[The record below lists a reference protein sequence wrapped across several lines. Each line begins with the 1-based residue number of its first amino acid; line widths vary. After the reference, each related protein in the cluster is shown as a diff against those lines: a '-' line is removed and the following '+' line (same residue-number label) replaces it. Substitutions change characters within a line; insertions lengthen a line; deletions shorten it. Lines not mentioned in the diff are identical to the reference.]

1 MLNKYKEFMRKSIE
15 SDSIG
20 AILKDSI
27 NNNELYLEFQPQVNV
42 HNKKSLFGVEAL
54 ARWKN
59 NILGQVSPLTF
70 ISIAEEN
77 GFIRELGQYV
87 LEESIKSAKQWTN
100 QGYSFGHVAVN
111 VSILELS
118 NPYYVQNLIDLC
130 AKYKLPHSYIEIEIT
145 ESVDFNYV
153 RNVVEVINRIADA
166 GFKIAIDDFGS
177 GYSNLSSLINL
188 EVSTIKID
196 RSIINLLERD
206 KTQSIIKGVVGF
218 GNGIGSHVLAE
229 GVESEE
235 QVNLLKQLGCHL
247 IQGYHYSRPLSVS
260 GMDMYLK
267 ENY

>member
-1 MLNKYKEFMRKSIE
+1 MFNKYKEVMQKSIE
-15 SDSIG
+15 SGSIG
-20 AILKDSI
+20 SILKDSI

-59 NILGQVSPLTF
+59 NVLGQVSPITF

-77 GFIRELGQYV
+77 GFIRELGRYV
-87 LEESIKSAKQWTN
+87 LEESIKSAKRWYD

-118 NPYYVQNLIDLC
+118 NPLYVNNLIDLC
-130 AKYKLPHSYIEIEIT
+130 AKYELPHSYIEIEIT
-145 ESVDFNYV
+145 ESVDFNSV
-153 RNVVEVINRIADA
+153 CNAVEIINEIADA

-177 GYSNLSSLINL
+177 GYSNLGSLIDL

-196 RSIINLLERD
+196 RSIINLLGRD

-218 GNGIGSHVLAE
+218 GDGIGSHVLAE
-229 GVESEE
+229 GVESED
-235 QVNLLKQLGCHL
+235 QVNVLKELGCHL
-247 IQGYHYSRPLSVS
+247 IQGYHYSKPLSVS